1 MNLILADTS
10 VWVDHLRTPSS
21 TLESLS
27 DQERL
32 IMHPLIIGE
41 LSMGNLRDRPNFLRG
56 LRQMEAAP
64 SAREDEVAGLVE
76 NHELFGLGISWI
88 DAHLLAS
95 ALLATNVLLWS
106 RDRRLIAAAGA
117 FGRAAI
123 FDR

>member
-1 MNLILADTS
+1 
-10 VWVDHLRTPSS
+10 
-21 TLESLS
+21 
-27 DQERL
+27 
-32 IMHPLIIGE
+32 MHPLIIGE
-41 LSMGNLRDRPNFLRG
+41 LSMGSLRDRQNFLRS

-64 SAREDEVAGLVE
+64 VAKEDEVAGMVE
-76 NHELFGLGISWI
+76 THGLFGRGIGWI

-117 FGRAAI
+117 FGRAAL